1 MPDTRSTTSNGNS
14 DKHPKL
20 PLNSIMHKFERE
32 RSDIT
37 LFLNLFERQARS
49 NLLADELVTHLLAL
63 LLVEITE
70 LILREPKEKIDDFPS
85 CKNYIIRTL

>member
-1 MPDTRSTTSNGNS
+1 
-14 DKHPKL
+14 
-20 PLNSIMHKFERE
+20 MHKFERE

-70 LILREPKEKIDDFPS
+70 LILREPKEK
-85 CKNYIIRTL
+85 N